1 MADDFFFTCSIRLI
15 FCEIKVR
22 LQSVK
27 KNNSFAPIMQQTKD
41 QIFERIESELKAE
54 GFNIIKSD
62 FSRPWGGF
70 FVIDETQADQFI
82 AHYFPTYKKES
93 LMLGNKLSPKIL
105 VVEPAQRLSWQYH
118 FRRAEIWRVVEGE
131 VGVVIS
137 DTDEE
142 KSSETYEP
150 GDQIILSKGQRHRL
164 VGLND
169 WGVIAEIWQHTD
181 PENPSDEED
190 IVRLQDDYGR

>member
-1 MADDFFFTCSIRLI
+1 MI
-15 FCEIKVR
+15 
-22 LQSVK
+22 
-27 KNNSFAPIMQQTKD
+27 QQTKD
-41 QIFERIESELKAE
+41 QIFKRIETELKSE
-54 GFNIIKSD
+54 GFQIVSSD
-62 FSRPWGGF
+62 FTRPWGGF
-70 FVIDETQADQFI
+70 FVIEENQADKFI
-82 AHYFPTYKKES
+82 TTYFPTYKKED

-105 VVEPAQRLSWQYH
+105 VVAPGQRLSWQYH

-142 KSSETYEP
+142 TPVGEYEP
-150 GDQIILSKGQRHRL
+150 GDLVILTKGKRHRL
-164 VGLND
+164 VGLGD
-169 WGVIAEIWQHTD
+169 WGVLAEIWQHTD